1 MCASD
6 DSADEKVIFTAA
18 AQYNDRVLRKLQKAL
33 KRQPDVDISS
43 ALPARYQSLLASK
56 KGFNEVSKASDQVAI
71 KQASQSPPPDMPR
84 RSSWTIDKTQPASIV
99 YSLSSTVQ
107 AVLNEENLMWSES
120 GHELSLALAGTLESA
135 TFLFNSVSSRHHFVA
150 HFGDHVVVKAISEP
164 DSTEYSTLQFLETRS
179 PTIPA
184 PRPHGV
190 ISIGN
195 TWYMFM
201 DLVPGVNLE
210 TVWPSLTE
218 PQKEAISRDLNI
230 LLQQLRAVAFK
241 PGTPLGGVGGQGC
254 KDFRRHIRTSDA
266 PIYSTEQL
274 WNFMYGNAR
283 RKDTVYGKFL
293 RKQTFPPRKQNIV
306 FIHGDFRP
314 ANIMVDHSDEAN
326 IRITGLID
334 WEMSGFYPE
343 DMECIKATNNLSS
356 LDCDEWYLHLPEL
369 IDPRHHLESWYADLM
384 WDPYVV

>member
-1 MCASD
+1 M
-6 DSADEKVIFTAA
+6 I
-18 AQYNDRVLRKLQKAL
+18 
-33 KRQPDVDISS
+33 
-43 ALPARYQSLLASK
+43 
-56 KGFNEVSKASDQVAI
+56 
-71 KQASQSPPPDMPR
+71 
-84 RSSWTIDKTQPASIV
+84 
-99 YSLSSTVQ
+99 
-107 AVLNEENLMWSES
+107 
-120 GHELSLALAGTLESA
+120 
-135 TFLFNSVSSRHHFVA
+135 
-150 HFGDHVVVKAISEP
+150 VKAISEP
-164 DSTEYSTLQFLETRS
+164 DSTEYSTLQFLEARS

-218 PQKEAISRDLNI
+218 PQKEAISRNLNI
-230 LLQQLRAVAFK
+230 LLQQLRSVPFE

-274 WNFMYGNAR
+274 WDFMYGNAR
-283 RKDTVYGKFL
+283 KKDTVYGNFL
-293 RKQTFPPRKQNIV
+293 RKQTFPPRKQNIF

-314 ANIMVDHSDEAN
+314 ANIMVDHSDEAS
-326 IRITGLID
+326 IQITGLID

-369 IDPRHHLESWYADLM
+369 IDPRHHLKSWHADWL
-384 WDPYVV
+384 WDPYVVYLAYRPFTAHQTKYFSLGTPHSSRFLNLESHIARRS